1 VGAEARGVKFATKL
15 RLVLFLSIA
24 LMLTPL
30 ALLMSGKI
38 GQPPLWEG
46 DRLEQRACPEC
57 QGKASGCKSCFGQ
70 GKARYILPGP
80 HRPTRFAG
88 LIIDSQKSWLGEP
101 PPAPL
106 PATPG
111 GMGVFPAQVKF
122 ITSDGFVVPLETDPR
137 GRFQVELIPGTYQ
150 VQASSPGLPAYEGK
164 LEVAPLTEP
173 IRYDGGRGAMYTLPL
188 ILDLG
193 EKKS

>member
-1 VGAEARGVKFATKL
+1 MGAEGRGVKFATKL

-24 LMLTPL
+24 LMMTPL

-38 GQPPLWEG
+38 GLPPLWEG
-46 DRLEQRACPEC
+46 DKLEQRACPEC
-57 QGKASGCKSCFGQ
+57 QGKATGCKSCFGQ

-106 PATPG
+106 PADPG
-111 GMGVFPAQVKF
+111 GQGVFPAHVKF
-122 ITSDGFVVPLETDPR
+122 ITNDGFVVPLETDPR
-137 GRFQVELIPGTYQ
+137 GRFQVELIPGRYK
-150 VQASSPGLPAYEGK
+150 VQAGAPGLPAHESE

-193 EKKS
+193 SRP